1 MAAKGPD
8 QARANNSKPKPT
20 KVKVSQDTIDKIK
33 QMGMTK
39 ALAGI
44 RGTSG
49 AEYKEALRRMYGER
63 RLNEALAKSKPVA
76 KSPDAARA
84 GATKPTTTKPAS
96 SKPAASKP
104 SAKKSSGIGGTLKKI
119 ATDTVKGTAKD
130 LMTIAPFLVGGGAGV
145 AAKGALKV
153 GATAAKRGVL
163 SKSGQMA
170 AKAGKAVSQNQY
182 DAMLA
187 NASKIGKVAAV
198 KTATKAAA
206 KTVAKTTTTAA
217 KTTAKKAVAV
227 KTATAKVGAN
237 AATKMRTADEA
248 RMAALRAPKV
258 TKPKAKK

>member
-8 QARANNSKPKPT
+8 QARANNSKPKPA

-63 RLNEALAKSKPVA
+63 RLNEALAKSKPAA

-84 GATKPTTTKPAS
+84 GATKPSTT
-96 SKPAASKP
+96 KPAASKP
-104 SAKKSSGIGGTLKKI
+104 SAKKPDNKGGFLNTTKKI
-119 ATDTVKGTAKD
+119 LKDTVKGTAKD
-130 LMTIAPFLVGGGAGV
+130 LMTFGAGGAGV
-145 AAKGALKV
+145 GAGLAARGAVKV
-153 GATAAKRGVL
+153 GAAAAKTGIL

-187 NASKIGKVAAV
+187 NASKASKVGLA
-198 KTATKAAA
+198 KTATKSAA

-237 AATKMRTADEA
+237 AAAKMRTADEA
-248 RMAALRAPKV
+248 RMAALRTPKT